1 MSDLGD
7 VIIDAILELQQL
19 ENLSIGDFGLDGL
32 EHRSVVRHWLAA
44 GSGFGH
50 IAKRGIATRSTLT
63 RFHWM
68 TADLFEPVLSHR
80 MRLPKPLKFV

>member
-32 EHRSVVRHWLAA
+32 EHRSVVRHWLLSVEDSGLDGLEHRSVVRPWLAA

-63 RFHWM
+63 R
-68 TADLFEPVLSHR
+68 SY
-80 MRLPKPLKFV
+80 